1 MFEEYERK
9 KRQQVSMMKSLMD
22 YGMGVL
28 IVLAGLFFLFRMY
41 LGDFPLNERL
51 GKPDLLE
58 KIFGGMCVV
67 YGLWRIYRGYRKN
80 YFK

>member
-1 MFEEYERK
+1 
-9 KRQQVSMMKSLMD
+9 MMKSLMD